1 MNGQPVK
8 EKPWKAGP
16 SELHLALS
24 EAGTV
29 PLRWNHHH
37 QDTLGK
43 EGTHSTPT
51 RKLAAPKTRLWG
63 KKNYYWQPWSFFV
76 CFLSFFF
83 FFPNTLLI
91 DEPIISLPKAFL
103 KLNKWQLAMEH
114 NAIPY
119 TLSCSRESLVITGHF
134 QAQGMYNYII
144 VFLWFLWSQDK
155 ETNHWNWIN
164 LFTGVHNNQQK
175 ALKSHKI
182 IKKNQYSIIRSF
194 SNYYLDCLLPKGMG
208 EERGAGEDEKKR
220 NKMMGGRSWGRKAG
234 ETGTWG
240 KGNKEERDR
249 QRGAREA
256 GNYISFQWLL

>member
-8 EKPWKAGP
+8 EKPWKAGL

-24 EAGTV
+24 EACTV
-29 PLRWNHHH
+29 PLRWNHHY
-37 QDTLGK
+37 QGTLGK

-51 RKLAAPKTRLWG
+51 RKLAGPKTGVWG
-63 KKNYYWQPWSFFV
+63 KKNYYWQPWSFVLFCFV
-76 CFLSFFF
+76 FFS
-83 FFPNTLLI
+83 NTLLI

-103 KLNKWQLAMEH
+103 KLNKWRLAMEH

-155 ETNHWNWIN
+155 ETNHRNWIN

-175 ALKSHKI
+175 A
-182 IKKNQYSIIRSF
+182 
-194 SNYYLDCLLPKGMG
+194 
-208 EERGAGEDEKKR
+208 
-220 NKMMGGRSWGRKAG
+220 
-234 ETGTWG
+234 
-240 KGNKEERDR
+240 
-249 QRGAREA
+249 
-256 GNYISFQWLL
+256 